1 MFCPNCGTETREAI
15 KFCKKCGANLR
26 RVQGVMSKGGGG
38 VNSGVD
44 WNQMWLEE
52 HWEEREQ
59 KRKKTPEEK
68 RIEEIKAGVI
78 TSCVGVAVTIFFS
91 FLFEA
96 IANVTD
102 GPGAN
107 ILRSIWAVGLI
118 PTFVG
123 LGLIFNGLV
132 VSKRLVEMKKQQ
144 MGDMRQPLFSQVPN
158 TSPVPQLP
166 ASQLDE
172 ASVTPISEFSV
183 SEPTTAKLREPI
195 PISQPR
201 DTN

>member
-1 MFCPNCGTETREAI
+1 M
-15 KFCKKCGANLR
+15 R

-38 VNSGVD
+38 MNYGVD

-52 HWEEREQ
+52 HREEREQ
-59 KRKKTPEEK
+59 KRRKTPEEK

-78 TSCVGVAVTIFFS
+78 TSSVGIAVTIFFS

-96 IANVTD
+96 IANVAD

-107 ILRSIWAVGLI
+107 IIRSIWAVGLI

-123 LGLIFNGLV
+123 LGLIFNGIV
-132 VSKRLVEMKKQQ
+132 VSKRLVELRKHQ
-144 MGDMRQPLFSQVPN
+144 MTDTPQLLFSQAPN
-158 TSPVPQLP
+158 TSPVPQSS
-166 ASQLDE
+166 ARQLE
-172 ASVTPISEFSV
+172 ASATPISEFSV

-195 PISQPR
+195 PISQPH